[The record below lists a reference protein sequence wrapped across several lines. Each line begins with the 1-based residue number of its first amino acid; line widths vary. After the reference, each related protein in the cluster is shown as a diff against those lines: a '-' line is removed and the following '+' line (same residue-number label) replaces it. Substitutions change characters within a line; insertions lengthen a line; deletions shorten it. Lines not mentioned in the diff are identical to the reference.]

1 MEDSQLV
8 NLIKHGASSWRGP
21 SGNAGAARYAAA
33 ESAPRRRLTPVVSG
47 AIGIALLIGL
57 ALVAGPSPQIRSI
70 LVTIQRAGASEP
82 APATE
87 PTPTGTSQ
95 SASLPKTE
103 PSQHSEPTPA
113 KTDAAPP
120 ASHEPIP
127 TPEPKRPP
135 TTEPTPPTAGK

>member
-1 MEDSQLV
+1 MEDRQLV
-8 NLIKHGASSWRGP
+8 NLIKNGASSWRGP

-33 ESAPRRRLTPVVSG
+33 QSAPPRRLTPVVSG

-57 ALVAGPSPQIRSI
+57 ALVAGPSPEIRSI
-70 LVTIQRAGASEP
+70 LVTIQKAGASEP

-87 PTPTGTSQ
+87 PTPAGTQ
-95 SASLPKTE
+95 NATVPKSE

-113 KTDAAPP
+113 KTDAVPP
-120 ASHEPIP
+120 ASHEPTP

-135 TTEPTPPTAGK
+135 TSEPTPPTASK